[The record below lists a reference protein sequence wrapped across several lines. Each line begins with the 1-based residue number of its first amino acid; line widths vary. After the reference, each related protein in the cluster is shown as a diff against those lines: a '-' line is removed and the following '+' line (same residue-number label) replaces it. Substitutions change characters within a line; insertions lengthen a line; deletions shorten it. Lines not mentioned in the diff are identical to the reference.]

1 MKKFILVLMGCAV
14 LGLFTACQSTT
25 SSKANTSINVQNE
38 ITQPDRKPDI
48 YAQIRSVKG
57 NELALNLVEVK
68 EDMSE
73 LSEEEKQKRR
83 EEMQSLS
90 EEERKKSREERNKL
104 TGETATITIPVG
116 TPVCKN
122 DFSDGKTTYKE
133 LELSEL
139 REGLN
144 IRVWLDKQ
152 GTDGDKT
159 AEFVLV
165 TQSQQ

>member
-14 LGLFTACQSTT
+14 LGLSTACQSAT
-25 SSKANTSINVQNE
+25 SNKENTAINVQNE
-38 ITQPDRKPDI
+38 ITKPDRTPDI

-57 NELALNLVEVK
+57 NELVLNLVEVK
-68 EDMSE
+68 EDVAE
-73 LSEEEKQKRR
+73 LSEQEKQKRR
-83 EEMQSLS
+83 EKMQSLS
-90 EEERKKSREERNKL
+90 EEERKKIQQERNKL
-104 TGETATITIPVG
+104 TGETATVTIPVG

-122 DFSDGKTTYKE
+122 DFSEGKTTYKE

-144 IRVWLDKQ
+144 IRVWLDNQ

-159 AEFVLV
+159 AEFVFV
-165 TQSQQ
+165 TQSQ